1 MAMKLSVIIPVY
13 NEIETIEKILQK
25 IVGVMPDVPKEI
37 VMVDDGSRDGT
48 REWLAETFGDPEQH
62 PVKAY
67 LDQTHNFRLLPLED
81 NPAMDLPGPI
91 CEVNVI
97 FHRQNQGKG
106 GALKTAFAAATGD
119 VLIIQDADL
128 EYDPDDW
135 LPMWRLIQQDR
146 ADVVFGSRFYGNP
159 HRVLYFHHYLGNKVI
174 TSLIDLICN
183 INLSDIEVCY
193 KMFRREVLE
202 GLRLTCND
210 FGFEVEFTMKVTRS
224 PRRWRIYEVG
234 VSYYGRTF
242 AEGKKINWR
251 DGVKAL
257 GYIAKFGLTSGWW
270 GFIHPM
276 LFTRPA
282 ITLLSYFVHGH
293 SS

>member
-1 MAMKLSVIIPVY
+1 MKLSVIIPVY
-13 NEIETIEKILQK
+13 NEIHTLPLLLAKVAQVLPQVE
-25 IVGVMPDVPKEI
+25 KEI
-37 VMVDDGSRDGT
+37 VMVDDGSTDGT
-48 REWLAETFGDPEQH
+48 REWLVETFGEADGPARPMGLDFLPDVQA
-62 PVKAY
+62 PTVVAPPPLSVK
-67 LDQTHNFRLLPLED
+67 L
-81 NPAMDLPGPI
+81 
-91 CEVNVI
+91 I
-97 FHRQNQGKG
+97 FHRRNQGKG
-106 GALKTAFAAATGD
+106 AALRTGFETASGD

-128 EYDPDDW
+128 EYDPQDW
-135 LPMWRLIQQDR
+135 QPMWRLITEGW

-202 GLRLTCND
+202 DLALTCND

-224 PRRWRIYEVG
+224 RRRWRIYEVG
-234 VSYYGRTF
+234 VAYYGRTY

-257 GYIAKFGLTSGWW
+257 GYIAKFWLT
-270 GFIHPM
+270 PPRNTK
-276 LFTRPA
+276 TRFDGP
-282 ITLLSYFVHGH
+282 V
-293 SS
+293 